1 MGCVYRHCLHYHFV
15 DLVSVNVFLGGSS
28 FTFVVCCYLGGLF
41 FCVAH
46 HSPPPPTPSALS
58 FLVTFRNRY
67 DTELLAHKMEKS
79 EWSQCIVF
87 YMTDLALLFLFCC
100 LICCCLCMGDSAC
113 GDGGGGGAE
122 AGGAEAAAGGAGDV
136 GNLA

>member
-1 MGCVYRHCLHYHFV
+1 MSLTTV
-15 DLVSVNVFLGGSS
+15 
-28 FTFVVCCYLGGLF
+28 
-41 FCVAH
+41 
-46 HSPPPPTPSALS
+46 PPPVLGHPHPPHCHQKI
-58 FLVTFRNRY
+58 VRNRY

-87 YMTDLALLFLFCC
+87 FMTDLALLFLFCC

-122 AGGAEAAAGGAGDV
+122 GGAGAAAGGAGDV